1 MMLSVRVIPVL
12 LLKGQ
17 GLYKT
22 VKFKDPVYVGDPLN
36 TVRLFTEKEADE
48 LICLDITASR
58 EGRAPNFELLTDI
71 ATETFMPFAYGG
83 GITNVEEVRRLF
95 YIGAEKVVIN
105 SSAYTTPE
113 LIDEVARQFGS
124 QSIAASIDAKK
135 KMFGGYE
142 VLSHGGTKKQKRSPV
157 EAAKEM
163 ENRGAGEIFINSIDQ
178 DGTLQGFDLDLVR
191 QVAEAVS
198 VPVVACGG
206 GSSLADFRKATDAG
220 ASAVSAGSFFVFQGK
235 HKAVLI
241 TYPTPE
247 ELAQTFA

>member
-1 MMLSVRVIPVL
+1 MLSVRVIPVL

-58 EGRAPNFELLTDI
+58 EGRGPNFELLTDI

-105 SSAYTTPE
+105 SSAYTTPA
-113 LIDEVARQFGS
+113 LIGEVARQFGS
-124 QSIAASIDAKK
+124 QSVVASIDAKK

-142 VLSHGGTKKQKRSPV
+142 VVSHGGTKKQKCSPV

-206 GSSLADFRKATDAG
+206 ASSLADFRKAKEAG

-247 ELAQTFA
+247 ELAQTFT

>member
-1 MMLSVRVIPVL
+1 MLSVRVIPVL
-12 LLKGQ
+12 LLKGA

-48 LICLDITASR
+48 LICLDISASR
-58 EGRAPNFELLTDI
+58 EGRAPNFELLNDI

-83 GITNVEEVRRLF
+83 GITTIEEIRKLF

-105 SSAYTTPE
+105 SSAFSSAN
-113 LIDEVARQFGS
+113 LIGEAANQFGS
-124 QSIAASIDAKK
+124 QSIVASIDAKK
-135 KMFGGYE
+135 KLLGGYE
-142 VLSHGGTKKQKRSPV
+142 VMSHGGTRKQKRAP
-157 EAAKEM
+157 ADLAKEL
-163 ENRGAGEIFINSIDQ
+163 ESRGAGEILINSIDQ
-178 DGTLQGFDLDLVR
+178 DGTLQGFDLDLIR
-191 QVAEAVS
+191 QVAESVT

-206 GSSLADFRKATDAG
+206 ASSLSDFRKATDVG
-220 ASAVSAGSFFVFQGK
+220 AAAVSAGSFFVFQGK

-247 ELAQTFA
+247 ELAATFA